1 MKVPRLMDVPYMTL
15 PEDTTSI
22 ESPPTADTLD
32 RRELLEV
39 VSPPTAWR
47 LLLVVDDEDSYRLVR
62 RLLGRGLPGTTIDRV
77 TTLSD
82 ACREAGAS
90 DCVLLD
96 IGLPDADGTVGVK
109 RLTHEA
115 PATAIVVFTR
125 ATSEELGAAALS
137 AGAQDYLIKGRVD
150 EHLLAR
156 SVRYAIERHRA
167 AELSRELVRADR
179 QRAENAR
186 LERALTPTPA
196 IRSTDISV
204 LVRYQAGRR
213 GAQLGGD
220 FYDAI
225 EHDDGTCAVLVG
237 DVVGHGP
244 DAAALAARLRSA
256 WRALALAGLDQ
267 VAILGVLDR
276 FLRCEGESFTF
287 ASLAI
292 LVVDRDRRAGTLVL
306 AGHPPPVRL
315 GAPSTPV
322 GAGVHGPLVGVMP
335 EPRWSPVDVD
345 LGAGTEFL
353 LYTDGIV
360 EGWADAN
367 HSERLGVEV
376 LVEVLD
382 LLRDRGLAGASLL
395 DALIDEVQRR
405 NGLPLRDDVAL
416 CLVGIPGR

>member
-1 MKVPRLMDVPYMTL
+1 MTL
-15 PEDTTSI
+15 PEDTASI
-22 ESPPTADTLD
+22 EPVLIDESLEA
-32 RRELLEV
+32 RQIVEV
-39 VSPPTAWR
+39 VAAQTAWR
-47 LLLVVDDEDSYRLVR
+47 LLLVDDDEDNYRLVR
-62 RLLGRGLPGTTIDRV
+62 TLLGRGLPGATIDRV
-77 TTLSD
+77 TSLSD
-82 ACREAGAS
+82 ARREALAS

-96 IGLPDADGTVGVK
+96 IGLPDADGTAGVK
-109 RLTHEA
+109 RLAEDA
-115 PATAIVVFTR
+115 PDTAIVVLTR
-125 ATSEELGAAALS
+125 ATTEELGAAALS

-150 EHLLAR
+150 EQLLAR

-167 AELSRELVRADR
+167 AQLSRELVRAER

-204 LVRYQAGRR
+204 LVRYQARR

-244 DAAALAARLRSA
+244 DAAGLAARLRSA

-276 FLRCEGESFTF
+276 FLRAEGESFTF

-292 LVVDRDRRAGTLVL
+292 LVVDEDRRAGTLVL

-315 GAPSTPV
+315 GAPSVPL
-322 GAGVHGPLVGVMP
+322 GVCAHGPLVGVMP
-335 EPRWSPVDVD
+335 EPRWSPLEVE
-345 LGAGTEFL
+345 LGAGTELL
-353 LYTDGIV
+353 LYTDGII
-360 EGWADAN
+360 EGWADTD
-367 HSERLGVEV
+367 HTERLGVET

-382 LLRDRGLAGASLL
+382 LLRARGLVGAALL

-416 CLVGIPGR
+416 CLVGIPGA

>member
-1 MKVPRLMDVPYMTL
+1 MTL
-15 PEDTTSI
+15 PEDTTSL
-22 ESPPTADTLD
+22 EPPLPDHPPDA
-32 RRELLEV
+32 RQLLEV
-39 VSPPTAWR
+39 VATPTWR
-47 LLLVVDDEDSYRLVR
+47 LLVVDDDECNYRLIR
-62 RLLGRGLPGTTIDRV
+62 KLLCQGLPGATIDWV
-77 TTLSD
+77 STLAD
-82 ACREAGAS
+82 ACREAAAS

-109 RLTHEA
+109 RLTQEA
-115 PATAIVVFTR
+115 PNTAIVVLAR
-125 ATSEELGAAALS
+125 AASEELGAASLS

-150 EHLLAR
+150 EQLLSR

-167 AELSRELVRADR
+167 AQLGRELVRADR

-186 LERALTPTPA
+186 LERALTPTPV
-196 IRSTDISV
+196 IRSSDISV
-204 LVRYQAGRR
+204 IVRYQAGRR

-225 EHDDGTCAVLVG
+225 ENDDGTCAVLVG

-276 FLRCEGESFTF
+276 FLRTEGEQFTF

-292 LVVDRDRRAGTLVL
+292 LVVREDRLAGTLVL

-315 GAPSTPV
+315 GSPSCPV
-322 GAGVHGPLVGVMP
+322 GAGAHGPLVGVMP
-335 EPRWSPVDVD
+335 QPRWSSVEVD
-345 LGAGTEFL
+345 LGAGAELL

-360 EGWADAN
+360 EGWADSN
-367 HSERLGVEV
+367 RTERLGVEA
-376 LVEVLD
+376 LIEVLD
-382 LLRDRGLAGASLL
+382 LLRAQGLAGAELL
-395 DALIDEVQRR
+395 DALINEVQRR
-405 NGLPLRDDVAL
+405 NGRPLRDDVAL

>member
-1 MKVPRLMDVPYMTL
+1 MGDPHMT
-15 PEDTTSI
+15 
-22 ESPPTADTLD
+22 
-32 RRELLEV
+32 
-39 VSPPTAWR
+39 VSDHAIPWR
-47 LLLVVDDEDSYRLVR
+47 LLLVDDDEGNYRLVR
-62 RLLGRGLPGTTIDRV
+62 ELLAQGLPGTMIDRV
-77 TTLSD
+77 STFSD
-82 ACREAGAS
+82 ACREAVAS

-96 IGLPDADGTVGVK
+96 IGLPDADGTMGVK
-109 RLTHEA
+109 RLTEEA
-115 PATAIVVFTR
+115 PHTAIVVLT
-125 ATSEELGAAALS
+125 AAASEELGAASLS
-137 AGAQDYLIKGRVD
+137 AGAQDYLVKGHVD
-150 EHLLAR
+150 EQLLAR

-167 AELSRELVRADR
+167 AQLSRELVRADR
-179 QRAENAR
+179 ERAENAR
-186 LERALTPTPA
+186 LERALTPTPV

-256 WRALALAGLDQ
+256 WRALTLASLDQ
-267 VAILGVLDR
+267 VAILGVIDK
-276 FLRCEGESFTF
+276 FLRTEGERFTF

-292 LVVDRDRRAGTLVL
+292 LVVDRDRRMGTLVL

-315 GAPSTPV
+315 GAPSSPV
-322 GAGVHGPLVGVMP
+322 GAGGHGPLVGVMP
-335 EPRWSPVDVD
+335 EPRWSPIEVG
-345 LGAGTEFL
+345 LGPGTELL

-367 HSERLGVEV
+367 HIGRLGIGA
-376 LVEVLD
+376 LIEVLD
-382 LLRDRGLAGASLL
+382 LLRAQGLAGAGLL

-416 CLVGIPGR
+416 CLVGIPER

>member
-1 MKVPRLMDVPYMTL
+1 MGDPHMT
-15 PEDTTSI
+15 
-22 ESPPTADTLD
+22 
-32 RRELLEV
+32 
-39 VSPPTAWR
+39 VSDHAIPWR
-47 LLLVVDDEDSYRLVR
+47 LLLVDDDEGNYRLVR
-62 RLLGRGLPGTTIDRV
+62 ELLAQGLPGTMIDRV
-77 TTLSD
+77 STFSD
-82 ACREAGAS
+82 ACREAVAS

-96 IGLPDADGTVGVK
+96 IGLPDADGTMGVK
-109 RLTHEA
+109 RLTEEA
-115 PATAIVVFTR
+115 PHTAIVVLT
-125 ATSEELGAAALS
+125 AAASEELGAASLS
-137 AGAQDYLIKGRVD
+137 AGAQDYLVKGHVD
-150 EHLLAR
+150 EQLLAR

-167 AELSRELVRADR
+167 AQLSRELVRADR
-179 QRAENAR
+179 ERAENAR
-186 LERALTPTPA
+186 LERALTPTPV

-256 WRALALAGLDQ
+256 WRALTLASLDQ
-267 VAILGVLDR
+267 VAILGVIDK
-276 FLRCEGESFTF
+276 FLRTEGERFTF

-292 LVVDRDRRAGTLVL
+292 LVVDRDRRIGTLVL

-315 GAPSTPV
+315 GAPSSPV
-322 GAGVHGPLVGVMP
+322 GAGGHGPLVGVMP
-335 EPRWSPVDVD
+335 EPRWSPIEVG
-345 LGAGTEFL
+345 LGPGTELL

-367 HSERLGVEV
+367 HIGRLGVGA
-376 LVEVLD
+376 LIEVLD
-382 LLRDRGLAGASLL
+382 LLRAQGLAGAGLL

-416 CLVGIPGR
+416 CLVGIPER

>member
-1 MKVPRLMDVPYMTL
+1 MAIFDHLAP
-15 PEDTTSI
+15 
-22 ESPPTADTLD
+22 
-32 RRELLEV
+32 
-39 VSPPTAWR
+39 WR
-47 LLLVVDDEDSYRLVR
+47 LLLVDDDEDNYRVVR
-62 RLLGRGLPGTTIDRV
+62 RLLGRGLPGAIIDRV

-82 ACREAGAS
+82 ACREAVSS

-96 IGLPDADGTVGVK
+96 IGLPDAGGTAGVK
-109 RLTHEA
+109 RLTQEV
-115 PATAIVVFTR
+115 PDTAVVVLAR

-150 EHLLAR
+150 EQLLAR

-167 AELSRELVRADR
+167 VQLSRELV
-179 QRAENAR
+179 RAENAR
-186 LERALTPTPA
+186 LERALTPTPV

-204 LVRYQAGRR
+204 VVRYQAGRR

-225 EHDDGTCAVLVG
+225 EHEDGTCAVLVG

-267 VAILGVLDR
+267 VAILRVLDR
-276 FLRCEGESFTF
+276 FLRAEGESFTF

-292 LVVDRDRRAGTLVL
+292 LVVDGDRRAGRLVL

-315 GAPSTPV
+315 GAPSLPV
-322 GAGVHGPLVGVMP
+322 GDSAHGPLVGVMP
-335 EPRWSPVDVD
+335 EPRWSPLEVG
-345 LGAGTEFL
+345 LGAGAELL

-360 EGWADAN
+360 EGWAGTD
-367 HSERLGVEV
+367 HIERLGVET
-376 LVEVLD
+376 LIEVLD
-382 LLRDRGLAGASLL
+382 GLRAQGLIGAALL

-416 CLVGIPGR
+416 CLVGIPGP

>member
-1 MKVPRLMDVPYMTL
+1 MGDPHMT
-15 PEDTTSI
+15 
-22 ESPPTADTLD
+22 
-32 RRELLEV
+32 
-39 VSPPTAWR
+39 VSDHAIPCR
-47 LLLVVDDEDSYRLVR
+47 LLLVDDDEGNYRLVR
-62 RLLGRGLPGTTIDRV
+62 ELLAQGLPGTMIDRV
-77 TTLSD
+77 STLSD
-82 ACREAGAS
+82 ACREAVAS

-96 IGLPDADGTVGVK
+96 IGLPDADGTMGVK
-109 RLTHEA
+109 RLTEEVPH
-115 PATAIVVFTR
+115 TAIVVLT
-125 ATSEELGAAALS
+125 AAASEELGAASLS
-137 AGAQDYLIKGRVD
+137 AGAQDYLVKGHVD
-150 EHLLAR
+150 EQLLAR

-167 AELSRELVRADR
+167 AQLSRELVRADR
-179 QRAENAR
+179 ERAENAR
-186 LERALTPTPA
+186 LERALTPTPV

-213 GAQLGGD
+213 CAQLGGD

-256 WRALALAGLDQ
+256 WRALTLASLDQ
-267 VAILGVLDR
+267 VAVLGVLDK
-276 FLRCEGESFTF
+276 FLRTEAERFTF

-292 LVVDRDRRAGTLVL
+292 LVVDRDRRTGTLVL

-315 GAPSTPV
+315 GAPSSPV
-322 GAGVHGPLVGVMP
+322 GAGGHGPLVGVMP
-335 EPRWSPVDVD
+335 APRWSPIEVG
-345 LGAGTEFL
+345 LGAGTELL

-367 HSERLGVEV
+367 HIGRLGAGA
-376 LVEVLD
+376 LIEVLD
-382 LLRDRGLAGASLL
+382 LLRAQGLVGAELL

-416 CLVGIPGR
+416 CLVGIPEP

>member
-1 MKVPRLMDVPYMTL
+1 
-15 PEDTTSI
+15 
-22 ESPPTADTLD
+22 
-32 RRELLEV
+32 
-39 VSPPTAWR
+39 
-47 LLLVVDDEDSYRLVR
+47 
-62 RLLGRGLPGTTIDRV
+62 
-77 TTLSD
+77 
-82 ACREAGAS
+82 
-90 DCVLLD
+90 
-96 IGLPDADGTVGVK
+96 
-109 RLTHEA
+109 
-115 PATAIVVFTR
+115 
-125 ATSEELGAAALS
+125 
-137 AGAQDYLIKGRVD
+137 
-150 EHLLAR
+150 
-156 SVRYAIERHRA
+156 VRYAIERHRA
-167 AELSRELVRADR
+167 AQLSRELVRADR

-335 EPRWSPVDVD
+335 DPRWSPVDVD

>member
-1 MKVPRLMDVPYMTL
+1 MDIPHMTL
-15 PEDTTSI
+15 SEDTASPER
-22 ESPPTADTLD
+22 ESTDDTPD
-32 RRELLEV
+32 ASELPEIV
-39 VSPPTAWR
+39 APPTAWR
-47 LLLVVDDEDSYRLVR
+47 LLVADDDEHNHRLVR
-62 RLLGRGLPGTTIDRV
+62 NLLGRGLPGATIDRV

-82 ACREAGAS
+82 ACREAVTS

-96 IGLPDADGTVGVK
+96 IGLPDADGPVGVK
-109 RLTHEA
+109 RLTEEA
-115 PATAIVVFTR
+115 PDTAIVVLTR

-137 AGAQDYLIKGRVD
+137 AGAQDYLVKGRVD
-150 EHLLAR
+150 EQLLAR

-167 AELSRELVRADR
+167 AQLSRELVRAER
-179 QRAENAR
+179 QQAENAR

-225 EHDDGTCAVLVG
+225 EDDDGRCAVLVG

-256 WRALALAGLDQ
+256 WRALALAGLEQ

-276 FLRCEGESFTF
+276 FLRTEGEHFTF

-292 LVVDRDRRAGTLVL
+292 LVVDKDRRAGSLVL

-315 GAPSTPV
+315 GSPSSPV
-322 GAGVHGPLVGVMP
+322 GAGVHGPIVGVMP
-335 EPRWSPVDVD
+335 EPRWSPVEVR
-345 LGAGTEFL
+345 LGAGSELL

-360 EGWADAN
+360 EGWADTN
-367 HSERLGVEV
+367 HTERLGVEV
-376 LVEVLD
+376 LIEVLD
-382 LLRDRGLAGASLL
+382 MLRARGLAGTALL

-416 CLVGIPGR
+416 CLVGIPAG

>member
-1 MKVPRLMDVPYMTL
+1 MTL

-47 LLLVVDDEDSYRLVR
+47 LLLVDDDEDSCRLVR

-77 TTLSD
+77 TTLSE

-167 AELSRELVRADR
+167 AQLSRELVRADR

-335 EPRWSPVDVD
+335 DPRWSPVDVD

>member
-1 MKVPRLMDVPYMTL
+1 MGDPHMT
-15 PEDTTSI
+15 
-22 ESPPTADTLD
+22 
-32 RRELLEV
+32 
-39 VSPPTAWR
+39 VSDHAIPCR
-47 LLLVVDDEDSYRLVR
+47 LLLVDDDEGNYRLVR
-62 RLLGRGLPGTTIDRV
+62 ELLAQGLPGTMIDRV
-77 TTLSD
+77 STLSD
-82 ACREAGAS
+82 ACREAVAS

-96 IGLPDADGTVGVK
+96 IGLPDADGTMGVK
-109 RLTHEA
+109 RLTEEVPH
-115 PATAIVVFTR
+115 TAIVVLT
-125 ATSEELGAAALS
+125 AAASEELGAASLS
-137 AGAQDYLIKGRVD
+137 AGAQDYLVKGHVD
-150 EHLLAR
+150 EQLLAR

-167 AELSRELVRADR
+167 AQLSRELVRADR
-179 QRAENAR
+179 ERAENAR
-186 LERALTPTPA
+186 LERALTPTPV

-256 WRALALAGLDQ
+256 WRALTLASLDPGA
-267 VAILGVLDR
+267 VLGVLDK
-276 FLRCEGESFTF
+276 FLRTEAERFTF

-292 LVVDRDRRAGTLVL
+292 LVVDRDRRTGTLVL

-315 GAPSTPV
+315 GAPSSPV
-322 GAGVHGPLVGVMP
+322 GAGGHGPLVGVMP
-335 EPRWSPVDVD
+335 APRWSPIEVG
-345 LGAGTEFL
+345 LGAGTELL

-367 HSERLGVEV
+367 HIGRLGAGA
-376 LVEVLD
+376 LIEVLD
-382 LLRDRGLAGASLL
+382 LLRAQGLVGAELL

-416 CLVGIPGR
+416 CLVGIPEP

>member
-1 MKVPRLMDVPYMTL
+1 MTL
-15 PEDTTSI
+15 PEDTTT
-22 ESPPTADTLD
+22 PPRLFTDDTPD
-32 RRELLEV
+32 AHGLLEV
-39 VSPPTAWR
+39 VAPPTAWR
-47 LLLVVDDEDSYRLVR
+47 LLLVYDDEDNYRLVR
-62 RLLGRGLPGTTIDRV
+62 KLLGRGLPGTTIDRV

-109 RLTHEA
+109 RLTEEA
-115 PATAIVVFTR
+115 PDTAIVVLTR

-150 EHLLAR
+150 EQLLAR

-167 AELSRELVRADR
+167 AQLSRELVRADR

-196 IRSTDISV
+196 IRSSDISV
-204 LVRYQAGRR
+204 LVRYQAGRH

-244 DAAALAARLRSA
+244 DAAGLAARLRSA
-256 WRALALAGLDQ
+256 WRALALAGLEQ

-276 FLRCEGESFTF
+276 FLRTEGESFTF
-287 ASLAI
+287 ASLAV
-292 LVVDRDRRAGTLVL
+292 LVVDEHRRAGTLVL

-315 GAPSTPV
+315 GSPRSPV

-335 EPRWSPVDVD
+335 DPRWAPVEVG
-345 LGAGTEFL
+345 LGAGTELL

-367 HSERLGVEV
+367 HSERLGVEM
-376 LVEVLD
+376 LIEVLD
-382 LLRDRGLAGASLL
+382 LLRARGLSGAALL
-395 DALIDEVQRR
+395 EALIDEVQRR

>member
-1 MKVPRLMDVPYMTL
+1 MTL
-15 PEDTTSI
+15 PEDTTSLAP
-22 ESPPTADTLD
+22 PPTDHPPNAPQ
-32 RRELLEV
+32 LLEV
-39 VSPPTAWR
+39 VTMPTTWR
-47 LLLVVDDEDSYRLVR
+47 LLVVDDDEGNYRLIR
-62 RLLGRGLPGTTIDRV
+62 KLLRQGLPGATIDRV
-77 TTLSD
+77 GTLAD
-82 ACREAGAS
+82 ACREAAAS

-96 IGLPDADGTVGVK
+96 IGLPDADGTAGVK
-109 RLTHEA
+109 RLTREA
-115 PATAIVVFTR
+115 PNTAIVVLAR
-125 ATSEELGAAALS
+125 ATSEELGAASLS

-150 EHLLAR
+150 EQLLSR

-167 AELSRELVRADR
+167 AQLSRELVRADR

-186 LERALTPTPA
+186 LERALTPTPV
-196 IRSTDISV
+196 IRSSDISV
-204 LVRYQAGRR
+204 VVRYQAGRR

-225 EHDDGTCAVLVG
+225 ENDDGTCAVLVG

-276 FLRCEGESFTF
+276 FLRTEGEHFTF

-292 LVVDRDRRAGTLVL
+292 LVVREDRQAGTLVL

-315 GAPSTPV
+315 GSPSSP
-322 GAGVHGPLVGVMP
+322 AGDGDHGPLVGVMP
-335 EPRWSPVDVD
+335 RPRWSPVEVD
-345 LGAGTEFL
+345 LGAGTELL

-360 EGWADAN
+360 EGWAN
-367 HSERLGVEV
+367 SNRTERLGMEA
-376 LVEVLD
+376 LIEVLD
-382 LLRDRGLAGASLL
+382 LLRAQGLGGAQLL

-405 NGLPLRDDVAL
+405 NGRPLRDDVAL

>member
-1 MKVPRLMDVPYMTL
+1 MTL
-15 PEDTTSI
+15 PEDTTT
-22 ESPPTADTLD
+22 PPRLFTDDAPDAHG
-32 RRELLEV
+32 LLEV
-39 VSPPTAWR
+39 VGPPTAWR
-47 LLLVVDDEDSYRLVR
+47 LLLVDDDEDNYRLVR
-62 RLLGRGLPGTTIDRV
+62 KLLGRGLPGTTIDRV

-109 RLTHEA
+109 RLTEEA
-115 PATAIVVFTR
+115 PDTAIVVLTR

-150 EHLLAR
+150 EQLLAR

-167 AELSRELVRADR
+167 AQLSRELVRADR

-196 IRSTDISV
+196 IRSSDISV

-244 DAAALAARLRSA
+244 DAAGLAARLRSA
-256 WRALALAGLDQ
+256 WRALALAGLGQ

-276 FLRCEGESFTF
+276 FLRTEGESFTF
-287 ASLAI
+287 ASLAV
-292 LVVDRDRRAGTLVL
+292 LVVDEDRRAGTLVL
-306 AGHPPPVRL
+306 AGHPPPVRF
-315 GAPSTPV
+315 GSPSSLV

-335 EPRWSPVDVD
+335 DPRWAPVEVG
-345 LGAGTEFL
+345 LGAGTELL

-367 HSERLGVEV
+367 HSERLGVEM
-376 LVEVLD
+376 LIEVLD
-382 LLRDRGLAGASLL
+382 LLRARGLSGAALL
-395 DALIDEVQRR
+395 EALIDEVQRR

>member
-1 MKVPRLMDVPYMTL
+1 MTL
-15 PEDTTSI
+15 PEDTASI
-22 ESPPTADTLD
+22 EPVLIDESLEA
-32 RRELLEV
+32 RQIVEV
-39 VSPPTAWR
+39 VAAQTAWR
-47 LLLVVDDEDSYRLVR
+47 LLLVDDDEDNYRLVR
-62 RLLGRGLPGTTIDRV
+62 TLLGRGLPGATIDRV
-77 TTLSD
+77 TSLSD
-82 ACREAGAS
+82 ARREALAS

-96 IGLPDADGTVGVK
+96 IGLPDADGTAGVK
-109 RLTHEA
+109 RLAEDA
-115 PATAIVVFTR
+115 PDTAIVVLTR
-125 ATSEELGAAALS
+125 ATTEELGAAALS

-150 EHLLAR
+150 EQLLAR

-167 AELSRELVRADR
+167 AQLSRELVRAER

-204 LVRYQAGRR
+204 LVRYQARR

-276 FLRCEGESFTF
+276 FLRAEGESFTF

-292 LVVDRDRRAGTLVL
+292 LVVDEDRRAGTLVL

-315 GAPSTPV
+315 GAPSVPV
-322 GAGVHGPLVGVMP
+322 GVCAHGPLVGVMP
-335 EPRWSPVDVD
+335 EPRWSPLEVE
-345 LGAGTEFL
+345 LGAGTELL
-353 LYTDGIV
+353 LYTDGLI
-360 EGWADAN
+360 EGWADTD
-367 HSERLGVEV
+367 HTERLGVET

-382 LLRDRGLAGASLL
+382 LLRARGLVGAALL

>member
-1 MKVPRLMDVPYMTL
+1 MTL
-15 PEDTTSI
+15 PEDTASI
-22 ESPPTADTLD
+22 EPVLIDESLEA
-32 RRELLEV
+32 RQIVEV
-39 VSPPTAWR
+39 VAAQTAWR
-47 LLLVVDDEDSYRLVR
+47 LLLVDDDEDNYRLVR
-62 RLLGRGLPGTTIDRV
+62 TLLGRGLPGATIDRV
-77 TTLSD
+77 TSLSD
-82 ACREAGAS
+82 ARREALAS

-96 IGLPDADGTVGVK
+96 IGLPDADGTAGVK
-109 RLTHEA
+109 RLAEDA
-115 PATAIVVFTR
+115 PDTAIVVLTR
-125 ATSEELGAAALS
+125 ATTEELGAAALS

-150 EHLLAR
+150 EQLLAR

-167 AELSRELVRADR
+167 AQLSRELVRAER

-204 LVRYQAGRR
+204 LVRYQARR

-244 DAAALAARLRSA
+244 DAAGLAARLRSA

-276 FLRCEGESFTF
+276 FLRAEGESFTF

-292 LVVDRDRRAGTLVL
+292 LVVDEDRRAGTLVL

-315 GAPSTPV
+315 GAPSVPV
-322 GAGVHGPLVGVMP
+322 GVCAHGPLVGVMP
-335 EPRWSPVDVD
+335 EPRWSPLEVE
-345 LGAGTEFL
+345 LGAGTELL
-353 LYTDGIV
+353 LYTDGLI
-360 EGWADAN
+360 EGWADTD
-367 HSERLGVEV
+367 HTERLGVET

-382 LLRDRGLAGASLL
+382 LLRARGLVGAALL

>member
-1 MKVPRLMDVPYMTL
+1 MTL
-15 PEDTTSI
+15 PEDTTSL
-22 ESPPTADTLD
+22 EPLPDHPPDA
-32 RRELLEV
+32 RRLLEV
-39 VSPPTAWR
+39 VTTPTTWR
-47 LLLVVDDEDSYRLVR
+47 LLVVDDDEGNYRLIR
-62 RLLGRGLPGTTIDRV
+62 KLLCQGLPGATIDRV
-77 TTLSD
+77 STLAD
-82 ACREAGAS
+82 ACREAAAS

-115 PATAIVVFTR
+115 PNTAIVVLAR
-125 ATSEELGAAALS
+125 AASEELGAASLS
-137 AGAQDYLIKGRVD
+137 AGAQDYLIMGRVD
-150 EHLLAR
+150 EQLLSR

-167 AELSRELVRADR
+167 AQLGRELVRADR

-186 LERALTPTPA
+186 LERALTPTPM
-196 IRSTDISV
+196 IRSSDISV
-204 LVRYQAGRR
+204 VVRYQAGRR

-225 EHDDGTCAVLVG
+225 ENDDGTCTVLVG

-256 WRALALAGLDQ
+256 WRALALAGPDQ

-276 FLRCEGESFTF
+276 FLRTEGEQFAF

-292 LVVDRDRRAGTLVL
+292 LVVREDRQAGTLVL

-315 GAPSTPV
+315 GSPSRPV
-322 GAGVHGPLVGVMP
+322 GTGAHGPLVGVMP
-335 EPRWSPVDVD
+335 QPRWSSVEVD
-345 LGAGTEFL
+345 LGAGAELL

-360 EGWADAN
+360 EGWADSN
-367 HSERLGVEV
+367 RTGRLGVEE
-376 LVEVLD
+376 LIEVLD
-382 LLRDRGLAGASLL
+382 LLRSQGLTRAELL

-405 NGLPLRDDVAL
+405 NGRPLRDDVAL

>member
-1 MKVPRLMDVPYMTL
+1 MTV
-15 PEDTTSI
+15 S
-22 ESPPTADTLD
+22 D
-32 RRELLEV
+32 REI
-39 VSPPTAWR
+39 SWR
-47 LLLVVDDEDSYRLVR
+47 LLLVDDDEDNYRVVR
-62 RLLGRGLPGTTIDRV
+62 KLLDRGLPGATIDRV

-82 ACREAGAS
+82 ACREAVAS

-109 RLTHEA
+109 RLTEDA
-115 PATAIVVFTR
+115 PDTAIVLLTR
-125 ATSEELGAAALS
+125 ATTEELGAAALS

-150 EHLLAR
+150 EQLLAR

-167 AELSRELVRADR
+167 AQLSRELVRAER

-276 FLRCEGESFTF
+276 FLRAEGESFTF

-292 LVVDRDRRAGTLVL
+292 LVVDGDRRAGTLVL

-315 GAPSTPV
+315 GAPSAPV
-322 GAGVHGPLVGVMP
+322 GDCAHGPLVGVMP
-335 EPRWSPVDVD
+335 EPRWSPLEVE
-345 LGAGTEFL
+345 LGAGTELL
-353 LYTDGIV
+353 LYTDGII
-360 EGWADAN
+360 EGWADTD
-367 HSERLGVEV
+367 HTERLGVET
-376 LVEVLD
+376 LIDVLD
-382 LLRDRGLAGASLL
+382 LLRARGLTGAALL

-416 CLVGIPGR
+416 CLVGIPGP

>member
-1 MKVPRLMDVPYMTL
+1 MGDPHMT
-15 PEDTTSI
+15 
-22 ESPPTADTLD
+22 
-32 RRELLEV
+32 
-39 VSPPTAWR
+39 VSDHAIPWR
-47 LLLVVDDEDSYRLVR
+47 LLLVDDDEGNYRLVR
-62 RLLGRGLPGTTIDRV
+62 ELLAQGLPGTMIDRV
-77 TTLSD
+77 TTFSD
-82 ACREAGAS
+82 ACREAVAS

-96 IGLPDADGTVGVK
+96 IGLPDADGTMGVK
-109 RLTHEA
+109 RLTEEA
-115 PATAIVVFTR
+115 PHTAIVVLTD
-125 ATSEELGAAALS
+125 AASEELGAASLS
-137 AGAQDYLIKGRVD
+137 AGAQDYLVKGHVD
-150 EHLLAR
+150 EQLLAR
-156 SVRYAIERHRA
+156 SVRYAIERHGA
-167 AELSRELVRADR
+167 AQLSRELVRADR
-179 QRAENAR
+179 ERAENTR
-186 LERALTPTPA
+186 LERALTPTPV

-256 WRALALAGLDQ
+256 WRALTLASLDQ
-267 VAILGVLDR
+267 VAVLGVLDK
-276 FLRCEGESFTF
+276 FLRTEGERFTF

-292 LVVDRDRRAGTLVL
+292 LVVDRDRRTGTLVL

-315 GAPSTPV
+315 GAPSSPV
-322 GAGVHGPLVGVMP
+322 GAGGHGPLVGVMP
-335 EPRWSPVDVD
+335 APRWSSIEVG
-345 LGAGTEFL
+345 LGAGTELL

-367 HSERLGVEV
+367 HIGRLGVGA
-376 LVEVLD
+376 LIEVLD
-382 LLRDRGLAGASLL
+382 LLRAQGLAGAELL

-416 CLVGIPGR
+416 CLVGVPER

>member
-1 MKVPRLMDVPYMTL
+1 MGCPAHMTI
-15 PEDTTSI
+15 PEGTASI
-22 ESPPTADTLD
+22 EPVLTDD
-32 RRELLEV
+32 LLVAPQIVEV
-39 VSPPTAWR
+39 VVPHTSWR
-47 LLLVVDDEDSYRLVR
+47 LLLVDDDEDNFRVVR
-62 RLLGRGLPGTTIDRV
+62 NLIARGLPGATIDRV

-82 ACREAGAS
+82 ACREAVAS

-109 RLTHEA
+109 RLTDAA
-115 PATAIVVFTR
+115 PDTAIVVLTR
-125 ATSEELGAAALS
+125 ATTEELGAAALS
-137 AGAQDYLIKGRVD
+137 SGAQDYLIKGRVD
-150 EHLLAR
+150 EQLLAR

-167 AELSRELVRADR
+167 AQLSRELVRAER

-186 LERALTPTPA
+186 LERALTPTPV
-196 IRSTDISV
+196 IQSTDISV

-276 FLRCEGESFTF
+276 FLRAEGESFTF

-292 LVVDRDRRAGTLVL
+292 LVVEGDRRAGTLVL

-315 GAPSTPV
+315 GAPSVPV
-322 GAGVHGPLVGVMP
+322 GARAHGPLVGVMP
-335 EPRWSPVDVD
+335 EPRWSPLEVE
-345 LGAGTEFL
+345 LGPGAELL

-360 EGWADAN
+360 EGWADTDRT
-367 HSERLGVEV
+367 ERLGVET
-376 LVEVLD
+376 LIEVLD
-382 LLRDRGLAGASLL
+382 LLRARGLTGTALL
-395 DALIDEVQRR
+395 DALVDEVQRR

-416 CLVGIPGR
+416 CLVRIPGG

>member
-1 MKVPRLMDVPYMTL
+1 MGDPHMT
-15 PEDTTSI
+15 
-22 ESPPTADTLD
+22 
-32 RRELLEV
+32 
-39 VSPPTAWR
+39 VSDHAIPWR
-47 LLLVVDDEDSYRLVR
+47 LLLVDDDEGNYRLVR
-62 RLLGRGLPGTTIDRV
+62 ELLAQGLPGTMIDRV

-82 ACREAGAS
+82 ACREAVAS

-96 IGLPDADGTVGVK
+96 IGLPDADGTMGVK
-109 RLTHEA
+109 RLTEEA
-115 PATAIVVFTR
+115 PHTAIVVLT
-125 ATSEELGAAALS
+125 AAASEELGAASLS
-137 AGAQDYLIKGRVD
+137 AGAQDYLVKGHVD
-150 EHLLAR
+150 EQLLAR

-167 AELSRELVRADR
+167 AQLSRELVRADR
-179 QRAENAR
+179 ERAENAR
-186 LERALTPTPA
+186 LERALTPTPV

-256 WRALALAGLDQ
+256 WRALTLASLDQ
-267 VAILGVLDR
+267 VAILGVLDK
-276 FLRCEGESFTF
+276 FLRTEGERFTF

-292 LVVDRDRRAGTLVL
+292 LVVDRDRRMGTLVL

-315 GAPSTPV
+315 GAPSSPV
-322 GAGVHGPLVGVMP
+322 GAGGHGPLVGVMP
-335 EPRWSPVDVD
+335 EPRWSSIEVG
-345 LGAGTEFL
+345 LGAGTELL

-367 HSERLGVEV
+367 HIGRLGVGA
-376 LVEVLD
+376 LIEVLD
-382 LLRDRGLAGASLL
+382 LLRAQGLAGAKLL

-416 CLVGIPGR
+416 CLVAIPER

>member
-1 MKVPRLMDVPYMTL
+1 MTL
-15 PEDTTSI
+15 PEDTTPI
-22 ESPPTADTLD
+22 EPVLLD
-32 RRELLEV
+32 DSRGSRQIVEV
-39 VSPPTAWR
+39 LAPQAAWR
-47 LLLVVDDEDSYRLVR
+47 LLLVDDDEDNYRLVR
-62 RLLGRGLPGTTIDRV
+62 ELLARGLPGATIDRV

-82 ACREAGAS
+82 ACREAVAS

-96 IGLPDADGTVGVK
+96 IGLPDADGTVGVR
-109 RLTHEA
+109 RLAEDA
-115 PATAIVVFTR
+115 PDTAIVVLTR
-125 ATSEELGAAALS
+125 ATTEELGAAALS
-137 AGAQDYLIKGRVD
+137 AGAQDYLIEGRVD
-150 EHLLAR
+150 EQLLAR

-167 AELSRELVRADR
+167 AQLSRKLV
-179 QRAENAR
+179 RAENAR

-204 LVRYQAGRR
+204 QVRYQAGRR

-256 WRALALAGLDQ
+256 WRALALADLDQ

-276 FLRCEGESFTF
+276 FLRAESESFTF

-292 LVVDRDRRAGTLVL
+292 LVVDKDRCAGTLVL

-315 GAPSTPV
+315 GAPSVPV
-322 GAGVHGPLVGVMP
+322 GVGGHGPLVGVMP
-335 EPRWSPVDVD
+335 EPRWSPLEVE
-345 LGAGTEFL
+345 LGAAAELL

-360 EGWADAN
+360 EGWADAD
-367 HSERLGVEV
+367 HAERLGVET
-376 LVEVLD
+376 LIDVLD
-382 LLRDRGLAGASLL
+382 LLRARGLTGAALL

>member
-1 MKVPRLMDVPYMTL
+1 MTL

-22 ESPPTADTLD
+22 EALPHEDTPD
-32 RRELLEV
+32 VRELLEV
-39 VSPPTAWR
+39 VPPQAAWR
-47 LLLVVDDEDSYRLVR
+47 VLLVDDDEDNYYLVR
-62 RLLGRGLPGTTIDRV
+62 ELLGRGLPGATIDRV
-77 TTLSD
+77 TTFSD
-82 ACREAGAS
+82 ACREAVTS

-109 RLTHEA
+109 RLARKA
-115 PATAIVVFTR
+115 PETAVVVLTR
-125 ATSEELGAAALS
+125 ATTEELGAAALS

-150 EHLLAR
+150 EQLLAR

-167 AELSRELVRADR
+167 AQLSRELVRADR
-179 QRAENAR
+179 ERAENAR

-267 VAILGVLDR
+267 VAILRVLDR
-276 FLRCEGESFTF
+276 FLRAEAERFTF

-292 LVVDRDRRAGTLVL
+292 LVVDADRRAGRLVL

-315 GAPSTPV
+315 GAPSAPV
-322 GAGVHGPLVGVMP
+322 GVSAHGPLVGVMP
-335 EPRWSPVDVD
+335 EPRWSPIEVG
-345 LGAGTEFL
+345 LGAGTELL
-353 LYTDGIV
+353 LYTDGII
-360 EGWADAN
+360 EGWADGDR
-367 HSERLGVEV
+367 SERLGVET
-376 LVEVLD
+376 LIEVLD
-382 LLRDRGLAGASLL
+382 LLRAQGLAGAELL

-405 NGLPLRDDVAL
+405 NGPPLRDDVAL
-416 CLVGIPGR
+416 CLVGIPGG

>member
-1 MKVPRLMDVPYMTL
+1 MTL
-15 PEDTTSI
+15 PEDTASI
-22 ESPPTADTLD
+22 EPVLTDDSPDARQIID
-32 RRELLEV
+32 V
-39 VSPPTAWR
+39 VVAPPTAWR
-47 LLLVVDDEDSYRLVR
+47 LLLVDDDEDNYLLVR
-62 RLLGRGLPGTTIDRV
+62 ELLGRGLPGVTIDRV

-82 ACREAGAS
+82 ACREAVGS

-96 IGLPDADGTVGVK
+96 ICLPDAEGTVGVR
-109 RLTHEA
+109 RLTEDA
-115 PATAIVVFTR
+115 PDTAIVVLTR
-125 ATSEELGAAALS
+125 ATTEELGAAALS

-150 EHLLAR
+150 EQLLAR

-167 AELSRELVRADR
+167 AQLNRELVRADR

-204 LVRYQAGRR
+204 VVRYQAGRR

-225 EHDDGTCAVLVG
+225 EHEDGTCAVLVG

-276 FLRCEGESFTF
+276 FLRAEGESFTF

-292 LVVDRDRRAGTLVL
+292 LVVDGDRHAGTLVL

-315 GAPSTPV
+315 GTPSVPV
-322 GAGVHGPLVGVMP
+322 GVGAHGPLVGVMP
-335 EPRWSPVDVD
+335 EPRWSPLEVQ
-345 LGAGTEFL
+345 LGVGTELL
-353 LYTDGIV
+353 LYTDGII
-360 EGWADAN
+360 EGWADID
-367 HSERLGVEV
+367 HTERLGVET
-376 LVEVLD
+376 LIEVLD
-382 LLRDRGLAGASLL
+382 FLRAHGLAGAALL
-395 DALIDEVQRR
+395 DALIDEVQQR
-405 NGLPLRDDVAL
+405 NGRPLRDDVAL
-416 CLVGIPGR
+416 CLVGIPAGDGALRPVG

>member
-1 MKVPRLMDVPYMTL
+1 MGDPHMT
-15 PEDTTSI
+15 
-22 ESPPTADTLD
+22 
-32 RRELLEV
+32 
-39 VSPPTAWR
+39 VSDHAIPCR
-47 LLLVVDDEDSYRLVR
+47 LLLVDDDEGNYRLVR
-62 RLLGRGLPGTTIDRV
+62 ELLAQGLPGTMIDRV
-77 TTLSD
+77 STLSD
-82 ACREAGAS
+82 ACREAVAS

-96 IGLPDADGTVGVK
+96 IGLPDADGTMGVK
-109 RLTHEA
+109 RLTEEVPH
-115 PATAIVVFTR
+115 TAIVVLT
-125 ATSEELGAAALS
+125 AAASEELGAASLS
-137 AGAQDYLIKGRVD
+137 AGAQDYLVKGHVD
-150 EHLLAR
+150 EQLLAR

-167 AELSRELVRADR
+167 AQLSRELVRADR
-179 QRAENAR
+179 ERAENAR
-186 LERALTPTPA
+186 LERALTPTPV

-256 WRALALAGLDQ
+256 WRALTLASLDQ
-267 VAILGVLDR
+267 VAVLGVLDK
-276 FLRCEGESFTF
+276 FLRTEAERFTF

-292 LVVDRDRRAGTLVL
+292 LVVDRDRRTGTLVL

-315 GAPSTPV
+315 GAPSSPV
-322 GAGVHGPLVGVMP
+322 GAGGHGPLVGVMP
-335 EPRWSPVDVD
+335 APRWSPIEVG
-345 LGAGTEFL
+345 LGAGTELL

-367 HSERLGVEV
+367 HIGRLGAGA
-376 LVEVLD
+376 LIEVLD
-382 LLRDRGLAGASLL
+382 LLRAQGLVGAELL

-416 CLVGIPGR
+416 CLVGIPEP